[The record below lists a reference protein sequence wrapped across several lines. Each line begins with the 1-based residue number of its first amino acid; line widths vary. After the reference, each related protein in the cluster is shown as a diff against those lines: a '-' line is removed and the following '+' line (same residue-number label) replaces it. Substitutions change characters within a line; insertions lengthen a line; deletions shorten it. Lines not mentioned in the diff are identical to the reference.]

1 MVTLVQYA
9 AGASLAVFFASL
21 PKKISGEVI
30 IDAPPEV
37 VYDTVVDVA
46 SYPSWNEAI
55 LRVEPQGVDVTKLN
69 AEFTLVQKHLISSEK
84 TAMAMR
90 PIEHAKNSIGF
101 LLYVFNGSNDM
112 RRFLNFPRRTSLTQ
126 KFRPTAD
133 GCRTVYETVETFS
146 GLGSSFSSFVAASS
160 FKKIFP
166 SLKLEAER
174 RAAAR
179 LRSKVLFS
187 YVRARFNRSVKVAVD
202 NILASFLLLF
212 YAGRLFFLPDIIADF
227 LS

>member
-1 MVTLVQYA
+1 
-9 AGASLAVFFASL
+9 LAVFFASL

-55 LRVEPQGVDVTKLN
+55 LRVEPQGVDV
-69 AEFTLVQKHLISSEK
+69 
-84 TAMAMR
+84 MR